1 MHLKK
6 HPERYMSDA
15 TRPGCKLMAFMLPLW
30 VSLSAR
36 ERVNITFA
44 NFDLKYIEYEPQW
57 LAQEQSFVG

>member
-1 MHLKK
+1 
-6 HPERYMSDA
+6 MSDA